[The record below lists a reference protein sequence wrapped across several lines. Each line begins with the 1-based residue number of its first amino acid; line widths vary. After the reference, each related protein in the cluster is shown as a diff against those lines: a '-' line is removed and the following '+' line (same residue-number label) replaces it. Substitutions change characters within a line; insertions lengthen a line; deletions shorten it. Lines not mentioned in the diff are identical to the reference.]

1 MSDFGLAVIQRS
13 GANPEKVIYE
23 NDLIYKNRVIFQYKF
38 DLMILYKY
46 FSFYFN
52 FRKIFI

>member
-23 NDLIYKNRVIFQYKF
+23 NDLIYKNRVISEYNF
-38 DLMILYKY
+38 DLND
-46 FSFYFN
+46 N
-52 FRKIFI
+52 FKIIFIIF